1 LLLDILL
8 GMEINDLKTCECGIQ
23 MLQMYF
29 SLTEGER
36 FSSDF
41 TDDHLMVLEPV
52 LNTITSVLFT
62 KLELTQEN
70 GIHIVSKTELQ
81 VKSKQFDKLKLFFK
95 KEGKS

>member
-8 GMEINDLKTCECGIQ
+8 GMEIYNTETCDCGIQ

-36 FSSDF
+36 FSSDS
-41 TDDHLMVLEPV
+41 TDDHLIALEPV
-52 LNTITSVLFT
+52 LNKITSVVFT